1 MSRIARSWIGGLAL
15 LAACLATPL
24 HADDGVLVVAPGEPG
39 QRLDRRLIAELGDR
53 LEARRGPGA
62 MRVVYLGRG
71 GSEALHGVL
80 AGGAP
85 AGLLLLHDP
94 AVAAYRQWLASG
106 RGPGAERLAAYGA
119 FLPDNRRWLR
129 QQGAGHLDL
138 LPVLRR
144 HLSWVR
150 HGTEAKRLVGWVTED
165 SPLLSLADRLIEGAA
180 RLDAVKVLG
189 RDAPVA
195 GSATEQV
202 LLGLPDRSQRRQA
215 AEVLGSSRG
224 VWCLQPEWRAD
235 GCLGGVQPSPSG
247 SAEALLQRLASG
259 GEATAPAA
267 PRLVYA
273 ARHRV
278 MPAVRDEVR
287 YLEVPPEAMRRLGRG
302 ERLLFGAL
310 GLAVLAALAL
320 GVALAAE
327 RRRRRRRLRFGL
339 DELTG
344 LPGRPRLEAR
354 LRRHLEEG
362 RAFQVC
368 WIGFDRLDGVRAALG
383 QAGVD
388 EALCRIAKRLRRT
401 ARGEGYIARLEG
413 EVFAVMSF
421 LPVDADGRCPAGM
434 AFARR
439 LQDSLSA
446 PFQVGREDRLL
457 LPRIGV
463 ARSTDD
469 TTPFLVLEEAQ
480 AAARQVLRGGGRE
493 PRVLAPAA
501 VAPEE
506 RCLALVELLRRL
518 PEAQLVAQ
526 LAVDVEPRVLLA
538 DRRGCGGEIRAAWA
552 SPGWGRVEAAELVR
566 VAELAGRRAC
576 LDRGLCERV
585 LDALARQADEAV
597 PGPRSARRVWTVPVG
612 LAQSIDA
619 AFVEALREACES
631 RGLDPSHLE
640 LGVDSAEL
648 PREAA
653 LAPAL
658 RRCREAGFG
667 IALTGLAR
675 SGASLEAIFRLPLT
689 RLLLEP
695 EIMARVPRD
704 QSALLMLRSLRDTA
718 KLAGRHL
725 TVAGVA
731 TTEQLVAL
739 RGLDVVAAQGRLLGE
754 ARPLEA
760 LGEGEAGPAPPGRAV
775 EAQPSADGE
784 S

>member
-1 MSRIARSWIGGLAL
+1 MSRSAKGWVGGLAL
-15 LAACLATPL
+15 LAVCLAAPL
-24 HADDGVLVVAPGEPG
+24 RADDEVLVVAPGEPG

-71 GSEALHGVL
+71 GSAALDAAL

-94 AVAAYRQWLASG
+94 AVAAYRQWLASD

-119 FLPDNRRWLR
+119 FLPGHRRWLR
-129 QQGAGHLDL
+129 GQGAGHLDL
-138 LPVLRR
+138 LPVLLR
-144 HLSWVR
+144 HLGWVR
-150 HGTEAKRLVGWVTED
+150 HAT
-165 SPLLSLADRLIEGAA
+165 GAA
-180 RLDAVKVLG
+180 RLEGWLMPGSPLLALQAVRREGEGRLEAVYPLDRLPPPAAAGTERVVL
-189 RDAPVA
+189 A
-195 GSATEQV
+195 
-202 LLGLPDRSQRRQA
+202 LPDAMARRRA
-215 AEVLGSSRG
+215 APLLAADGG

-267 PRLVYA
+267 PRLAYA

-278 MPAVRDEVR
+278 RPGVRDEVR

-320 GVALAAE
+320 GVALAVE

-362 RAFQVC
+362 HAFQVC

-383 QAGVD
+383 QAGID
-388 EALCRIAKRLRRT
+388 EALRRIAKRLRRT

-463 ARSTDD
+463 ARCADD

-480 AAARQVLRGGGRE
+480 AAARQVLRGGGRQ

-518 PEAQLVAQ
+518 PEERLVAQ
-526 LAVDVEPRVLLA
+526 LAIDVEPRVLLA
-538 DRRGCGGEIRAAWA
+538 DRRGCGGEIRPAWA
-552 SPGWGRVEAAELVR
+552 SLGWGRVEAAELVR

-585 LDALARQADEAV
+585 LDVLARQADEAA
-597 PGPRSARRVWTVPVG
+597 PGPRSARRIWTVPVG

-619 AFVEALREACES
+619 AFVEALSEACES
-631 RGLDPSHLE
+631 RGLDPSRLE
-640 LGVDSAEL
+640 LAVDSAEL

-675 SGASLEAIFRLPLT
+675 SGASLAAIFRLPLT

-739 RGLDVVAAQGRLLGE
+739 RGLGVVAAQGRLLGQ
-754 ARPLEA
+754 AHPLEA